1 VEARVAAVIGHLC
14 SGASIPASALYAEA
28 GMLMISPYS
37 SNPTLTEQGYANVFR
52 VCGRDTIQ
60 ATMVADYLAQRWGGQ
75 DIAIVHDGQAYGKG
89 IAEEAR
95 RRLSDHRV
103 TGIVFE
109 AIEPGI
115 SHFGQRAGSGARSV
129 RTDLR

>member
-1 VEARVAAVIGHLC
+1 
-14 SGASIPASALYAEA
+14 
-28 GMLMISPYS
+28 MLMISPYS

-103 TGIVFE
+103 TRDRVR
-109 AIEPGI
+109 
-115 SHFGQRAGSGARSV
+115 SDRARDQPFWTTRRIGRSKCSN
-129 RTDLR
+129 RFAPALHRRMITA